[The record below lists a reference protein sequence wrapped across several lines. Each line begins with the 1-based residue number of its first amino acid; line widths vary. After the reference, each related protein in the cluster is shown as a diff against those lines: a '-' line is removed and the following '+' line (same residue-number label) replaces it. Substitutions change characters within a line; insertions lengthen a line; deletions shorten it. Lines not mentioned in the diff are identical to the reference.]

1 MEITKFAIAIIFTL
15 LIFAG
20 LGAIE
25 LIVEKCGKSFKKS
38 NKNVKRITR
47 KESHFYNFIIE

>member
-25 LIVEKCGKSFKKS
+25 LIVEKCEKSFKKS
-38 NKNVKRITR
+38 KKNVKRITR

>member
-20 LGAIE
+20 LGIVE
-25 LIVEKCGKSFKKS
+25 LIAKKFEKKKKRKSKIIKMP
-38 NKNVKRITR
+38 VK
-47 KESHFYNFIIE
+47 KESHFYNFIIK